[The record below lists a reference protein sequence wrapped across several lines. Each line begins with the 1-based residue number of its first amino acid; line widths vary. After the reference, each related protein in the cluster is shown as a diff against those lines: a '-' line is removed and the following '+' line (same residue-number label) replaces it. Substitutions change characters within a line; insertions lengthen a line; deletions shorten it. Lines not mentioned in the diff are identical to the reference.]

1 MEHWTEAERFLLERV
16 RQRDS
21 DAWSQLVARYEGR
34 LRAFARGRGG
44 GGGRQADAEDMV
56 QETFLRLLRSVNTFR
71 GEASLETYLFLLL
84 RRTMID
90 AHRGRRGDATTSI
103 DDSSVPPPA
112 GSASTSR
119 YVAGSEQLDQDRI
132 ALATAVAEFAEEFRR
147 ERNFRDLNLAE
158 MLFYGQRSNTQIA
171 AELNLDPKYVAL
183 LKHRWIKQLRGRI
196 DAVLRSRR
204 PAPAD
209 SATDLPPGAESL
221 LSEVWEDYRPTCPKR
236 TTLGSSLL
244 GTLDADWQ
252 GYVDFHVNRVGCR
265 ACNANLADL
274 RAETAAKPDDF
285 RQRVLASSVGFFRR

>member
-34 LRAFARGRGG
+34 LRAFARGR
-44 GGGRQADAEDMV
+44 GGRQADAEDMV

-90 AHRGRRGDATTSI
+90 AHRGQRKDAGASL
-103 DDSSVPPPA
+103 DDSSIPPPA
-112 GSASTSR
+112 GDASTSR
-119 YVAGSEQLDQDRI
+119 YVAGSEQLDRDRL

-158 MLFYGQRSNTQIA
+158 MLFYGQRSNTDIGT
-171 AELNLDPKYVAL
+171 ELGLDAKYVAL

-196 DAVLRSRR
+196 DAVLRSR
-204 PAPAD
+204 PSPE
-209 SATDLPPGAESL
+209 SAELTPGAESL

-236 TTLGSSLL
+236 TTLGSYLL

-252 GYVDFHVNRVGCR
+252 GYVEFHVTRVGCR

-285 RQRVLASSVGFFRR
+285 RQRVMASSVGFFRR